1 MGWSAFFDEGWESI
15 THQEVS
21 ERNKFCTMLSIVDR
35 ENLRSVEIPLCLQ
48 CYSRYLTHFVL
59 NSVSENNSD
68 LFKFHHDIVLIY
80 PLFENTGFKYMF
92 VLFNAIFL
100 LNF

>member
-1 MGWSAFFDEGWESI
+1 
-15 THQEVS
+15 
-21 ERNKFCTMLSIVDR
+21 MLSIADR
-35 ENLRSVEIPLCLQ
+35 ENLRFVEIPLCLQ
-48 CYSRYLTHFVL
+48 CSSGDIAAIWQHFVV
-59 NSVSENNSD
+59 NSVSQNNSD
-68 LFKFHHDIVLIY
+68 LFNFHHDIVLLIY